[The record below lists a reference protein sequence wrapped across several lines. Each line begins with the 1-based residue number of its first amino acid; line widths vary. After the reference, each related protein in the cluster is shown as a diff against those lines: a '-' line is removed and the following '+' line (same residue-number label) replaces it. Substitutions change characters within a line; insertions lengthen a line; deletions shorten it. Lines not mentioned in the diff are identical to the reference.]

1 MPTAS
6 VIITTH
12 NRPHLLPTAIK
23 SARAAGKDVEVVVV
37 DDASSGETSDVCRS
51 IPDIRY
57 VRVERNQKVAAARN
71 IGVLVSRGEYITFL
85 DDDDARL
92 AGSLDLQLE
101 ALASAPEAGL
111 IYGQALVANQRNMA
125 TGDYNPKR
133 CPQGDV
139 FWTLLGRNFI
149 PCGTALF
156 RRSCL
161 FRAGLLDQSVPGIDD
176 WDLWVRISALYEV
189 IALEQPVLFWRRST
203 PVSGQGT
210 SRANELV
217 AMVTRQFQN
226 KWLKLARAAEAPAKQ
241 RREAWQD
248 FSKSMATHLAL
259 ETARGFKYGN
269 FHCAPKNL
277 MSAISLHPWGTVRL
291 AASPSTFVSLRAA
304 VRGNF
309 SGTGNTR
316 TLRADKQMN
325 DEDYH

>member
-12 NRPHLLPTAIK
+12 NRPHLLPNAIK
-23 SARAAGKDVEVVVV
+23 SAKAAGKDVEVVVV
-37 DDASSGETSDVCRS
+37 DDASTDETADVCRNVS
-51 IPDIRY
+51 DIRY

-71 IGVLVSRGEYITFL
+71 VGVLVSRGEYITFL
-85 DDDDARL
+85 DDDDVRL
-92 AGSLDLQLE
+92 AGSLDLQLA
-101 ALASAPEAGL
+101 ALASVPKAGL
-111 IYGQALVANQRNMA
+111 IYGQALVADQQNIA

-139 FWTLLGRNFI
+139 FWELLGRNFI

-189 IALEQPVLFWRRST
+189 MALEQPVILWRRST

-217 AMVTRQFQN
+217 AMSTRHFQK
-226 KWLKLARAAEAPAKQ
+226 KWLKLVRAAEAPAKK
-241 RREAWQD
+241 RRVVWQE
-248 FSKSMATHLAL
+248 FSRNMAAHLAL
-259 ETARGFKYGN
+259 ETARAFKYGN
-269 FHCAPKNL
+269 FLCAPKNL
-277 MSAISLHPWGTVRL
+277 MAALSLHPWGSMRL
-291 AASPSTFVSLRAA
+291 AASPSTFVFLRAA
-304 VRGNF
+304 ARGELF
-309 SGTGNTR
+309 PDQHHADSTR
-316 TLRADKQMN
+316 GQARKR
-325 DEDYH
+325 

>member
-12 NRPHLLPTAIK
+12 NRPHLLANAIK
-23 SARAAGKDVEVVVV
+23 SAKAAGEDVEVVVV
-37 DDASSGETSDVCRS
+37 DDASTDETADVCRNVS
-51 IPDIRY
+51 DIRY

-71 IGVLVSRGEYITFL
+71 IGVLVSRGEYLTFL
-85 DDDDARL
+85 DDDDVRL
-92 AGSLDLQLE
+92 AGSVDLQLA
-101 ALASAPEAGL
+101 ALASVPKAGL
-111 IYGQALVANQRNMA
+111 IYGQALVADQQNIA

-139 FWTLLGRNFI
+139 FWELLGRNFI

-189 IALEQPVLFWRRST
+189 MALEQPVIRWRRST

-217 AMVTRQFQN
+217 AMSTHHFQK
-226 KWLKLARAAEAPAKQ
+226 KWLKLARAAEAPAKK
-241 RREAWQD
+241 RREVSQE
-248 FSKSMATHLAL
+248 FSRNMAAHLAL
-259 ETARGFKYGN
+259 ETARALKYGN
-269 FHCAPKNL
+269 FLCAPKNL
-277 MSAISLHPWGTVRL
+277 MAALSLHPWGSMRL
-291 AASPSTFVSLRAA
+291 AASPSTFVFLCTAA
-304 VRGNF
+304 RREMFQGQHREDSTRGQA
-309 SGTGNTR
+309 TKR
-316 TLRADKQMN
+316 
-325 DEDYH
+325 